1 MTVLLDIAEPGQS
14 LKPHEARA
22 LKRVVGIDLGTTF
35 SLVAAITTEGSAA
48 CIPDEEGRVSVPSIV
63 HYAVNNAP
71 LVGVEAM
78 AMAPQH
84 PQDTII
90 SVKRFMGRGLKDVQ
104 AQTPYQLEEGEGGM
118 VRLLAGG
125 SWRSPVE
132 VSAEILRHLH
142 QRAKE
147 VLGGDIHGAVIT
159 VPAYFDDAQRQAT
172 KDAGRLAGLE
182 VMRLVN
188 EPTAAA
194 LAYGLDQGKEGL
206 YAIYDLG
213 GGTFDISILRLHQG
227 VFQVMATG
235 GDSALGGDDFDHRLA
250 QYALQHW
257 GISSPSPG
265 LLQAARRMARQVKE
279 QLSQQET
286 AEFTLQLEDG
296 SSAAL
301 TISRS
306 LFEELIEDLVRATG
320 IPCRRA
326 MKDAAIQPE
335 DLQGVVLVGGSTR
348 VPLVRQKVA
357 EWFGQQPLC
366 DLDPDQVVAIGAAH
380 QADLLAGNTRSDL
393 LLLDVNPLSLGIE
406 TMGGLVEKIIPR
418 NSPIPCARAQEFTT
432 FKDGQTAMAIRVV
445 QGERETV
452 EQCRA
457 LASFELRGIPP
468 MTAGAA
474 RIRVTFQV
482 DADGLLTVAAKEQTT
497 GVEQSVAVKPSYG
510 LSDEE
515 IERMLR
521 EAISHGAEDIQQR
534 LLREAKVEGE
544 RVLNAV
550 SSALKKDMDLLDEE
564 ELKTIRKVMREVWEA
579 CQGSRHEAIDEAV
592 KQLDVA
598 TRTFA
603 QRRMDRDIRQ
613 AMAGHRLEEFG

>member
-1 MTVLLDIAEPGQS
+1 V
-14 LKPHEARA
+14 
-22 LKRVVGIDLGTTF
+22 
-35 SLVAAITTEGSAA
+35 
-48 CIPDEEGRVSVPSIV
+48 
-63 HYAVNNAP
+63 
-71 LVGVEAM
+71 
-78 AMAPQH
+78 
-84 PQDTII
+84 
-90 SVKRFMGRGLKDVQ
+90 
-104 AQTPYQLEEGEGGM
+104 
-118 VRLLAGG
+118 
-125 SWRSPVE
+125 
-132 VSAEILRHLH
+132 
-142 QRAKE
+142 
-147 VLGGDIHGAVIT
+147 
-159 VPAYFDDAQRQAT
+159 
-172 KDAGRLAGLE
+172 
-182 VMRLVN
+182 
-188 EPTAAA
+188 
-194 LAYGLDQGKEGL
+194 
-206 YAIYDLG
+206 
-213 GGTFDISILRLHQG
+213 
-227 VFQVMATG
+227 
-235 GDSALGGDDFDHRLA
+235 DFDHRLA